1 MDLSAKNELIS
12 IKSELNLIIA
22 ELESISQGIRNDFI
36 GIGNEKCADC
46 IDNVLTQ
53 YYFVRRKLNNID
65 TSMVTD
71 SFIQPQ
77 VNNGGGGF
85 R

>member
-12 IKSELNLIIA
+12 IKRELNSIIT
-22 ELESISQGIRNDFI
+22 ELESISQGIRNDFV

-46 IDNVLTQ
+46 IDNVLNQ
-53 YYFVRRKLNNID
+53 YYFVRRKLNNLDI
-65 TSMVTD
+65 SMVTD
-71 SFIQPQ
+71 SFIQSHG
-77 VNNGGGGF
+77 NNGGGGI